1 MKKIWLSAAFFGTM
15 TLSSCEILTA
25 VADTALS
32 TPAGGTGVPAL
43 TNDEVISG
51 LKEALTVGI
60 KNGAGNASKLD
71 GFLGNPLIRLPF
83 PQDAIKMREWCM
95 SKGMDKQV
103 TDFETTLN
111 RTAEEATKE
120 AAPIFVKAITD
131 MSIADG
137 FAILKGADNAA
148 TNYLREKTT
157 SQLITAF
164 SPKVTTA
171 IQTVNLTK
179 YWEPLT
185 KAYNA
190 TTMISGN
197 AKVDTD
203 LGKYIT
209 DRAITGLFSLVES
222 EEKKIRKDPVARV
235 SSILQKVFGSLDK

>member
-1 MKKIWLSAAFFGTM
+1 MKKFWFSLALGS
-15 TLSSCEILTA
+15 TLVISSCEILTA

-32 TPAGGTGVPAL
+32 TTPSAPSL

-51 LKEALTVGI
+51 LKEALSVGI

-71 GFLGNPLIRLPF
+71 GFLGNSLIRLPF
-83 PQDAIKMREWCM
+83 PPDAIKMREWCM
-95 SKGMDKQV
+95 GKGMDKQV
-103 TDFETTLN
+103 NDFETTLN
-111 RTAEEATKE
+111 RAAEEASKE
-120 AAPIFVKAITD
+120 AAPIFINAIKE

-137 FAILKGADNAA
+137 FGILKGADNAA

-157 SQLITAF
+157 AQLITAF
-164 SPKVTTA
+164 SPKVNTA

-190 TTMISGN
+190 TTFISGN

-209 DRAITGLFSLVES
+209 DRAIVGLFKLVET
-222 EEKKIRKDPVARV
+222 EELKIRKDPIARV
-235 SSILQKVFGSLDK
+235 SDILKKVFSTLDK

>member
-1 MKKIWLSAAFFGTM
+1 MKKIWLSLALGSIVAV
-15 TLSSCEILTA
+15 SSCDVLTA
-25 VADTALS
+25 VVDSGLS
-32 TPAGGTGVPAL
+32 TPSTPAL

-60 KNGAGNASKLD
+60 KNGAGNASKVD
-71 GFLGNPLIRLPF
+71 GFLGNSLIRLPF

-103 TDFETTLN
+103 NEFETTLN
-111 RTAEEATKE
+111 RAAEEASKE
-120 AAPIFVKAITD
+120 AAPIFINAIKEMT
-131 MSIADG
+131 IADG
-137 FAILKGADNAA
+137 FGILKGADNAA
-148 TNYLREKTT
+148 TNYLRDKTT

-164 SPKVTTA
+164 APKVNAA

-190 TTMISGN
+190 TTTLSGN
-197 AKVDTD
+197 PKVDTD

-209 DRAITGLFSLVES
+209 DRAIVGLFKLVET
-222 EEKKIRKDPVARV
+222 EELKIRKDPIARV
-235 SSILQKVFGSLDK
+235 SDILKKVFSTLDK

>member
-1 MKKIWLSAAFFGTM
+1 MKKIWLSLTVAS
-15 TLSSCEILTA
+15 TLIISSCDILTT

-32 TPAGGTGVPAL
+32 TTPTAPSL
-43 TNDEVISG
+43 TNEEVISG

-60 KNGAGNASKLD
+60 KNGAGNASKVD
-71 GFLGNPLIRLPF
+71 GFLGNSLIRLPF
-83 PQDAIKMREWCM
+83 PPDAIKMRDWCIEKKM
-95 SKGMDKQV
+95 NKQV
-103 TDFETTLN
+103 EEFETTLN
-111 RTAEEATKE
+111 RAAEEASKE
-120 AAPIFVKAITD
+120 AAPIFVNAIKEMT
-131 MSIADG
+131 IADG
-137 FAILKGADNAA
+137 FGILKGADNAA

-164 SPKVTTA
+164 SPKVNAA

-190 TTMISGN
+190 TTSFSGN

-209 DRAITGLFSLVES
+209 DRAIVGLFKLVES
-222 EEKKIRKDPVARV
+222 EELKIRKDPIARV
-235 SSILQKVFGSLDK
+235 SDILKKVFSTLDK